1 MLKNVTIIEYKYYRE
16 KEGMEMQGDVTNV
29 MLYSN
34 NHPKLCELTSRAS
47 EHIRNKNYEDASTN
61 MRLSIEYMCLQ
72 YIKEFAQDLYVE
84 NLSVKITELMNRKLI
99 SEEISTEWH
108 DIRKLAN
115 QTGAHITEEPIDI
128 EKVISCYCKM
138 DIIENDFYGKFHFPS
153 NKVVSQEFL
162 NAKPQGGGQT
172 HRAEMW
178 QGVNLNEY
186 RKRPDVES
194 AYVVNGKLRVK
205 FKGKPEA
212 EVKAQHEKAQLE
224 NQKVQDRNKKYAI
237 MVLIGLLVLA
247 LSESTL
253 LGVGAGFAYYWFKI
267 KPVT

>member
-1 MLKNVTIIEYKYYRE
+1 
-16 KEGMEMQGDVTNV
+16 MQGDATNV
-29 MLYSN
+29 LFYGN
-34 NHPKLCELTSRAS
+34 NHPKLCELASRTQQ
-47 EHIRNKNYEDASTN
+47 HIQNKNYEDASTN

-72 YIKEFAQDLYVE
+72 YVKEFAPDLYVE

-99 SEEISTEWH
+99 SEEVATEWH

-115 QTGAHITEEPIDI
+115 QTGAHITEEPVDV
-128 EKVISCYCKM
+128 EKVKSCYCKM
-138 DIIENDFYGKFHFPS
+138 DIIQNDFYGKFHFPS
-153 NKVVSQEFL
+153 KKEIPAEFI
-162 NAKPQGGGQT
+162 NARPQGQGQTQT

-178 QGVNLNEY
+178 QGVNLDEY

-212 EVKAQHEKAQLE
+212 EVKAQHEKAKLE
-224 NQKVQDRNKKYAI
+224 NQKVQDRNKRFVI
-237 MVLIGLLVLA
+237 MVLIGLLVLS
-247 LSESTL
+247 LSQSTL